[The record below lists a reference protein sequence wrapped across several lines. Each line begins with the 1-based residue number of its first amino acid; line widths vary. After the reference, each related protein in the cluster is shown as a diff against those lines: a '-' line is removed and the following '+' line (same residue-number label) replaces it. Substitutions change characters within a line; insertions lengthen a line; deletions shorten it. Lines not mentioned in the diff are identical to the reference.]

1 MNSSPDDRAAML
13 KALADSFD
21 REFDMDTCIKMDPV
35 DKITHLR
42 YMDGVRI
49 WKSRR
54 NRRLRDRE
62 LSNMSMND
70 KKPQP
75 SRFLGSCATAFM

>member
-1 MNSSPDDRAAML
+1 ML

-21 REFDMDTCIKMDPV
+21 REFDMDTWIKMDPV
-35 DKITHLR
+35 DKVTHMR
-42 YMDGVRI
+42 HMDGVRL

-54 NRRLRDRE
+54 NKRLRDRE

-75 SRFLGSCATAFM
+75 SRFSGSCATAFM